1 MVAEKGTKDHILVS
15 DYKEYMTKTMGFPP
29 LDEEV
34 EFFVK
39 FSGKKSGDDK
49 LMWDEIKTTLD
60 VIRKHL
66 NETAKKSVNYT
77 SFQKYYDDTYKH
89 IRKGTEPN
97 EVFKSPSTFGQNFGF
112 YKFQIHDL
120 NNIHHP
126 KKKCDETKYAESLIM
141 SKCLN

>member
-49 LMWDEIKTTLD
+49 
-60 VIRKHL
+60 
-66 NETAKKSVNYT
+66 
-77 SFQKYYDDTYKH
+77 
-89 IRKGTEPN
+89 
-97 EVFKSPSTFGQNFGF
+97 
-112 YKFQIHDL
+112 
-120 NNIHHP
+120 
-126 KKKCDETKYAESLIM
+126 
-141 SKCLN
+141 

>member
-141 SKCLN
+141 SKFLN